1 MLKNYFENKRIVLV
15 GPSPHL
21 IGKNYG
27 EFIDDFDVVIR
38 VNELGVVSEMAKDY
52 GSRTDIAFLALHD
65 ISESIFLKMKEEVN
79 YKSLKLVIH
88 PGDEYNFDP
97 ISQTGKTKNTREYFK
112 SLDLN
117 VNFHHIEDPPY
128 EERCKIFGCFPS
140 TGSVSILEILKYNFT
155 EFYICGFSFYTTKFS
170 YSPKGMEYMRIPKVN
185 QHKHN
190 IRKSGHDTRQEV
202 KILRQILKNYK
213 NINGDYLFR
222 KIILSKTNLYYEIR
236 RFIIYYLNFDNYKNI
251 IKKVIRRLNLEK

>member
-1 MLKNYFENKRIVLV
+1 
-15 GPSPHL
+15 
-21 IGKNYG
+21 
-27 EFIDDFDVVIR
+27 
-38 VNELGVVSEMAKDY
+38 
-52 GSRTDIAFLALHD
+52 
-65 ISESIFLKMKEEVN
+65 
-79 YKSLKLVIH
+79 
-88 PGDEYNFDP
+88 
-97 ISQTGKTKNTREYFK
+97 
-112 SLDLN
+112 
-117 VNFHHIEDPPY
+117 
-128 EERCKIFGCFPS
+128 
-140 TGSVSILEILKYNFT
+140 
-155 EFYICGFSFYTTKFS
+155 
-170 YSPKGMEYMRIPKVN
+170 MRIPKVN